1 MELQGTVKK
10 LSEILT
16 FASGFQK
23 RELVLS
29 TEEQYPQPIN
39 IEFLQEKAELLNNIK
54 EGDKVKIGINIRGRE
69 WTSPQGEVKY
79 FNSIVGWRIQK
90 TDGSADYNE
99 PINVAATSSNSVENI
114 AAKDDDP
121 FGTDENDDLPF

>member
-10 LSEILT
+10 ITDIQT

-23 RELVLS
+23 REMVLT

-39 IEFLQEKAELLNNIK
+39 IEFLQEKGDLLNNLK
-54 EGDKVKIGINIRGRE
+54 EGDKVKVGINLRGRE

-79 FNSIVGWRIQK
+79 FNSIIGWRVEK
-90 TDGSADYNE
+90 LDGAANFNE
-99 PINVAATSSNSVENI
+99 PVDAKLTETKPVAEKNVFE
-114 AAKDDDP
+114 
-121 FGTDENDDLPF
+121 EEEDDLPF

>member
-10 LSEILT
+10 ITDIKT

-23 RELVLS
+23 REMVLT

-39 IEFLQEKAELLNNIK
+39 IEFLQEKGDLLNNLK
-54 EGDKVKIGINIRGRE
+54 EGDKVKVGINLRGRE

-79 FNSIVGWRIQK
+79 FNSIIGWRVEK
-90 TDGSADYNE
+90 LDGAANFNE
-99 PINVAATSSNSVENI
+99 PVDAKPTETKPVAEKNVFE
-114 AAKDDDP
+114 
-121 FGTDENDDLPF
+121 EEEDDLPF